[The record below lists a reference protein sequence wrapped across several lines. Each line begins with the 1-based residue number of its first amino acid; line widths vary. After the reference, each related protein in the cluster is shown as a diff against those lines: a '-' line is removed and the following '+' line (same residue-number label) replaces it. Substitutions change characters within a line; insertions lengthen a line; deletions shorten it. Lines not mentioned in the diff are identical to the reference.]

1 MLISLAIMSSAPTNQ
16 LTRDVG
22 KVPEISVG
30 ILIAIVLF
38 GLFIVGYDQGH
49 LFSIAQGKSAYEEIW
64 MHEFY
69 HDMRH
74 AAGFPCH

>member
-1 MLISLAIMSSAPTNQ
+1 MLVSLVSMSLAPTNQ
-16 LTRDVG
+16 LTKDVG
-22 KVPEISVG
+22 RVPKISVG
-30 ILIAIVLF
+30 ILISIVLF

-49 LFSIAQGKSAYEEIW
+49 LFSIAQGESAFEEIW

>member
-1 MLISLAIMSSAPTNQ
+1 MSSARTNQ
-16 LTRDVG
+16 LTREAG
-22 KVPEISVG
+22 RIPKISVG
-30 ILIAIVLF
+30 ILFSVVLF

-49 LFSIAQGKSAYEEIW
+49 LFSIAQGESAYEEMW

>member
-1 MLISLAIMSSAPTNQ
+1 MYALRTIMSSKM
-16 LTRDVG
+16 LLIRDVDLAPN
-22 KVPEISVG
+22 VLVG
-30 ILIAIVLF
+30 ILLGICLMGIFV
-38 GLFIVGYDQGH
+38 VGHDQGH
-49 LFSIAQGKSAYEEIW
+49 LFSLVQGQEAFDTMW

>member
-1 MLISLAIMSSAPTNQ
+1 MSSSAPTNQ
-16 LTRDVG
+16 ITRDVG
-22 KVPEISVG
+22 RVPEISVG
-30 ILIAIVLF
+30 ILIGIMLF

-49 LFSIAQGKSAYEEIW
+49 LFSIAQGESAYEEIW

>member
-1 MLISLAIMSSAPTNQ
+1 MLVSFVAMSSAPTNQ
-16 LTRDVG
+16 ITKDVG
-22 KVPEISVG
+22 RVPEISVG
-30 ILIAIVLF
+30 ILIGIVLF

-49 LFSIAQGKSAYEEIW
+49 LFSIAQGESAFEELW

>member
-1 MLISLAIMSSAPTNQ
+1 MSSPAPTNQ
-16 LTRDVG
+16 LTRQAG
-22 KVPEISVG
+22 KIPKISDG
-30 ILIAIVLF
+30 ILISVALF

-49 LFSIAQGKSAYEEIW
+49 LFSMTRGESAYEEMW

>member
-1 MLISLAIMSSAPTNQ
+1 MSLRELITKAVARVPKLA
-16 LTRDVG
+16 VG
-22 KVPEISVG
+22 VLLGVLAFGTFMVG
-30 ILIAIVLF
+30 F
-38 GLFIVGYDQGH
+38 DQGQI
-49 LFSIAQGKSAYEEIW
+49 FSVAQGEQAYQDLW

>member
-1 MLISLAIMSSAPTNQ
+1 MSSPRILLSKNNDISA
-16 LTRDVG
+16 RIAVG
-22 KVPEISVG
+22 TLLG
-30 ILIAIVLF
+30 ILIMGIFV
-38 GLFIVGYDQGH
+38 VGYDQGH
-49 LFSIAQGKSAYEEIW
+49 LFSIIQGEQAFDTKW